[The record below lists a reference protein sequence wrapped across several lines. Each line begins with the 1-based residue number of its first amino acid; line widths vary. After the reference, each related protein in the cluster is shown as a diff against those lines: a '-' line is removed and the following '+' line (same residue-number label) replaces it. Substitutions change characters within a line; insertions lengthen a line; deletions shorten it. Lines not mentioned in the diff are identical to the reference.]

1 MIIKECY
8 EAMGENYNEVLARLQ
23 LEKLIVKYA
32 LKFLDDPN
40 YGMLVEAWKEKDYE
54 AAYRASH
61 TLKVICSNLGFSKLG
76 SMSANLADA
85 LKENKIEQAE
95 AIFPEIEGIY
105 SNMISVLTEFQKT
118 L

>member
-61 TLKVICSNLGFSKLG
+61 TLKGICSNLGFSKLG
-76 SMSANLADA
+76 SMRANLADA

>member
-61 TLKVICSNLGFSKLG
+61 TLKGICSILFSFKA
-76 SMSANLADA
+76 SAKFA
-85 LKENKIEQAE
+85 LMLPSFENPRLEQAE